1 MALDLTPDGQPTWQ
15 DAPLFLPPKER
26 AVLARMIRAQPR
38 AVSKSDLVEHAWRGL
53 AVSDDSLTRCISQLR
68 RALPGVRIEAV
79 YGFGYRL
86 VQPEPAVHSRMLA
99 VVKAPPD
106 AVEAYLHAWELAQHG
121 TPRAMGCA
129 LTVLRAIVDTYPD
142 YAPARVSIA
151 ATMGAAVGWGM
162 AAELGVTA
170 AEAQAELDAA
180 ERHDARASDL
190 RVARAWLADMDW
202 RFDAAEQLF
211 RAAYREQPDDA
222 ELLPLFGW
230 HLLATGR
237 SGEAVEVLRRAVG
250 LRQFAAYPR
259 VMLSRALGYAG
270 QIDAALQEV
279 ERAERDHPDNPIA
292 IGQRLLLLA
301 GDRPG
306 PELVAPSLRLLER
319 ADAPSYVRATQP
331 FVLARCGESGRAQA
345 LIDAALSSEQAGAA
359 SHVLFAP
366 ALVVLGQLD
375 RAVGLVEVAFEARCG
390 LLPLLLNAP
399 LRLLA
404 AHPTVQRLQ
413 ARFKWPMA
421 AGEHWTMSTACAP
434 VDCCPS

>member
-1 MALDLTPDGQPTWQ
+1 MALDLTPDGLPTWQ

-26 AVLARMIRAQPR
+26 AVLVRMIRAQPQ
-38 AVSKSDLVEHAWRGL
+38 AVSKAELVEHVWQGL

-86 VQPEPAVHSRMLA
+86 VPPELAVHRRLLA
-99 VVKAPPD
+99 ALTAPPD

-121 TPRAMGCA
+121 TPRALGCA
-129 LTVLRAIVDTYPD
+129 LSVLRAVVSTHPG
-142 YAPARVSIA
+142 YAPARVSLA

-170 AEAQAELDAA
+170 AEARAELDAA
-180 ERHDARASDL
+180 ERHGARANGL

-202 RFDAAEQLF
+202 RFDDAEPLF

-237 SGEAVEVLRRAVG
+237 SGEAVEVLRRAVA
-250 LRQFAAYPR
+250 LRPFAVHPR

-270 QIDAALQEV
+270 QADAALREA
-279 ERAERDHPDNPIA
+279 ERAERDHPDSPIA
-292 IGQRLLLLA
+292 IGQRLLLRAA
-301 GDRPG
+301 GRPG
-306 PELVAPSLRLLER
+306 PELVAPSLQLLAR

-331 FVLARCGESGRAQA
+331 FVLARCGEAGRALT
-345 LIDAALSSEQAGAA
+345 LIDAALGGEQAGAA

-375 RAVGLVEVAFEARCG
+375 RAAGLVEAAFEARCG

-404 AHPTVQRLQ
+404 AHPAVRRLQ
-413 ARFKWPMA
+413 ARFKWPA
-421 AGEHWTMSTACAP
+421 AGGHGRMATACAP
-434 VDCCPS
+434 ADCCPS